1 MPFNNNI
8 TPGRAPVLWSEVNDA
23 FVKVNENFDILVAT
37 IGGGGA
43 LTPIDFTSL
52 DTSVKPTVDNLRDLG
67 DITHRWKG
75 VFAGEYTDADL
86 LNGVWTGTA
95 QIKGVAGTVN
105 LPAGSTVGGNPL
117 TGVGSSLIIDPD
129 KTFFKEIQVNNDF
142 SVVATTFGDTV
153 NFLSGA
159 GVGLAVG
166 SGADSITFSNTG
178 VLSITA
184 GLGITAAT
192 VSGVTTVTNAGV
204 RSLQSITALP
214 SGRSTG
220 AGININGSVGDNLRV
235 TNTGVI
241 TISSGVGIT
250 VSLDAAS
257 GDVTITNSA
266 PAVNAFTQIEVN
278 GDSANRLAADAASD
292 VLNITSDATVTL
304 TKTVGTDTLNIAVNP
319 VFDLRGSVFADNST
333 LLVDA
338 VSGIIPAA
346 VVSGTFTGSVVGNV
360 TGILK
365 GSVFADDSTQIIDGN
380 SFTVYGNIEATTL
393 RTAETKIALGENA
406 GLTSQGSSG
415 IAIGYGAGQSSQGQG
430 AISIGDD
437 CGGTGQGQRAVAIG
451 FVTGYSN
458 QGAGAVAI
466 GNSAGQVSQGA
477 GAIAIGSLAG
487 ATTQGANSIAIG
499 YYAGQASTFAS
510 SIILNASGAVLDSA
524 AAGFY
529 VNPVRSTTSSAKPVV
544 YDTTTKE
551 LFYTST
557 LEFINSTISTSDS
570 SGLTVDVQT
579 TFNTNVTFDS
589 DISVNGQVTVGG
601 DLIVNGTTTTINAVT
616 LTVDDKNIELGSI
629 ASPTDVTADGGG
641 ITLKGSTDKTFN
653 YVNSTGLW
661 TANIGV
667 AATSFTGAAATA
679 TTASTAASVGY
690 MGIPQSAST
699 TTLVIGDAGKHIYV
713 TATSTV
719 TIPANGTV
727 AFPIGTAISIIAAT
741 GVTVTIAITTDT
753 MYLAGTGT
761 TGSRT
766 LAAFGMATAIKVAA
780 TTWYINGTGLT

>member
-8 TPGRAPVLWSEVNDA
+8 TPGRAPVLWSEVNEA

-159 GVGLAVG
+159 GVGLAVS

-184 GLGITAAT
+184 GSGITAAT
-192 VSGVTTVTNAGV
+192 VSGVATITNDGV

-319 VFDLRGSVFADNST
+319 VFDLKGSIFADDST

-365 GSVFADDSTQIIDGN
+365 GSVFADDSSQIIDGN

-393 RTAETKIALGENA
+393 RTAETRIALGQNA
-406 GLTSQGSSG
+406 GLTTQGVYAVAVGS
-415 IAIGYGAGQSSQGQG
+415 GAGQTGQGANSVAIGQNAGATGQQLQSVAIGLSAGQTSQGQG
-430 AISIGDD
+430 NVAIGQFAGQTS
-437 CGGTGQGQRAVAIG
+437 QGQFAVAIG
-451 FVTGYSN
+451 G
-458 QGAGAVAI
+458 GAG
-466 GNSAGQVSQGA
+466 QTSQPA
-477 GAIAIGSLAG
+477 R
-487 ATTQGANSIAIG
+487 TV
-499 YYAGQASTFAS
+499 
-510 SIILNASGAVLDSA
+510 ILNGSGSTVNGVALQTDS
-524 AAGFY
+524 FY
-529 VNPVRSTTSSAKPVV
+529 VAPIRTTANGTPLMYNS
-544 YDTTTKE
+544 TTKE
-551 LFYTST
+551 ITYSNV
-557 LEFINSTISTSDS
+557 LEFVGSTISTSDS

-579 TFNTNVTFDS
+579 TFNTDVTFDS
-589 DISVNGQVTVGG
+589 DIAVNGQVTIGG
-601 DLIVNGTTTTINAVT
+601 DLIINGTTTTINSVT
-616 LTVDDKNIELGSI
+616 LTVDDKNIELGSTV
-629 ASPTDVTADGGG
+629 SPTDATADGGG
-641 ITLKGSTDKTFN
+641 ITLKGSTDKTFT

-667 AATSFTGAAATA
+667 AATSFTGLAAAA

-690 MGIPQSAST
+690 MGIPQSATAAVSNN
-699 TTLVIGDAGKHIYV
+699 TTLVIGDAGNHIYI
-713 TATSTV
+713 TTPGQTV
-719 TIPANGTV
+719 TIPANASV
-727 AFPIGTAISIIAAT
+727 AYPIGTAITFVAGLSATTMSIANN
-741 GVTVTIAITTDT
+741 DT
-753 MYLAGTGT
+753 MYLAGTGAAGT
-761 TGSRT
+761 RT
-766 LAAFGMATAIKVAA
+766 LAANGMATAIKVAA
-780 TTWYINGTGLT
+780 TVWYINGTGLT